1 MRIFLIVL
9 GLWLTMAQST
19 LADTNRVISVNG
31 TATIDAVPDM
41 ATITLGVTQEAPQA
55 NVALAA
61 TSKAV
66 AEVIAR
72 LQSAGVAER
81 DMQTR
86 GLSLQPVWSNR
97 RNSDNEPPKIT
108 GFVARNALL
117 VRVRD
122 LAALGMI
129 LDRSVQDGANSFDGL
144 QFGLQNPDPL
154 QAEARKAAVRDAM
167 ARAAQLAEA
176 AGVTLGPIQSI
187 SESGSTSRPMQ
198 MEMAS
203 ARMSADVPIAAGE
216 VGIQAQVS
224 MVFEILD

>member
-1 MRIFLIVL
+1 MRIFSIVL
-9 GLWLTMAQST
+9 GLWLIAVQST
-19 LADTNRVISVNG
+19 MADTNRVISVNG
-31 TATIDAVPDM
+31 TATLEAAPDM
-41 ATITLGVTQEAPQA
+41 ATITLGVTQEAPEA

-61 TSKAV
+61 TSQAV
-66 AEVIAR
+66 ADVIVR

-97 RNSDNEPPKIT
+97 RNSDNDPPQIT
-108 GFVARNALL
+108 GFVARNALV

-144 QFGLQNPDPL
+144 QFGLQDPEPL

-176 AGVTLGPIQSI
+176 AGITLGPVQSI
-187 SESGSTSRPMQ
+187 SESGGTPRPMQ

-216 VGIQAQVS
+216 VGIGAQVS
-224 MVFEILD
+224 MVFLILD